1 MRQHHSVQQEVHGM
15 KGWRWLAGAIAA
27 VMVVTLAAGGAW
39 AQTYR
44 FRLANYFPAPAAQ
57 SKVLDEFVADL
68 ERLSNGRIVI
78 EHYPGGTLL
87 GPAEIFDGVTQG
99 IAHIGLSNLAYTFG
113 RFVESEILD
122 LPVGFPNAWVANR
135 VAQDFYDRYTP
146 REWAGTRVLALHAS
160 PVNNIIT
167 KDRPVRRL
175 EDLRGLALRGTGYV
189 AREVEALGATARPI
203 SMPEAYDNLAKNVI
217 DGLLIPYETTVTFGL
232 CEDTRYI
239 TEVLPK
245 GKVHTFYLVMSEDA
259 CNSLTPDLQAVM
271 DEYVK
276 GEFREKLYKMWNDI
290 DIVGYEYAVGE
301 GYEFIQLTPEELA
314 RWQQVADRVI
324 DDYVASMVAKGYSE
338 ADMRERIA
346 FVRERIAYWTE
357 QQKAQGVKSS
367 TGPDEVRVGN

>member
-1 MRQHHSVQQEVHGM
+1 M
-15 KGWRWLAGAIAA
+15 KGWRWLAGAMAA
-27 VMVVTLAAGGAW
+27 VIVLTLAAGGAW
-39 AQTYR
+39 AQTYT
-44 FRLANYFPAPAAQ
+44 FRLANYFPGPAAQ
-57 SKVLDEFVADL
+57 SKVLDEFAADL

-87 GPAEIFDGVTQG
+87 GPAEMFDGVTQG

-122 LPVGFPNAWVANR
+122 LPIGFPNAWVANR

-189 AREVEALGATARPI
+189 ARVVEALGATARPV

-217 DGLLIPYETTVTFGL
+217 DGLLIPYETTVTFGFG
-232 CEDTRYI
+232 EVTRYI
-239 TEVLPK
+239 TEVWTM
-245 GKVHTFYLVMSEDA
+245 GQVHTFYLVMSEDA
-259 CNSLTPDLQAVM
+259 WNSLPADLQAVM

-290 DIVGYEYAVGE
+290 DIVGYDYAVGE
-301 GYEFIQLTPEELA
+301 GYEFIQLTPEELE
-314 RWQQVADRVI
+314 RWHEVADKVI

-338 ADMRERIA
+338 ADMRERID

-357 QQKAQGVKSS
+357 QQKALGVKSS